1 MNAYLPVH
9 TVPETT
15 GEMDG
20 SEGGHKWSKRKTL
33 LMQVSHLDVFIADVS
48 MAKERRAKPLKETG
62 GARGYGAGFRKE
74 ESEESIEVL
83 SPSFAHR
90 LAHRL

>member
-33 LMQVSHLDVFIADVS
+33 LMQVSHLDVLIADVS
-48 MAKERRAKPLKETG
+48 MAKERPAKPLKEAD
-62 GARGYGAGFRKE
+62 GARGYGAGFRKGGF
-74 ESEESIEVL
+74 I
-83 SPSFAHR
+83 
-90 LAHRL
+90 